1 MSGHVYDLAVIGGGV
16 NGCGIARDAAG
27 RGLDVVVVEKGDLA
41 GATSSASTKLIHG
54 GLRYL
59 EHREFRLVR
68 EALQERAVLLDALP
82 HIAWPLRFVLPHH
95 RGLRPRWMIRLG
107 LFIYD
112 HLAGANGGRPKL
124 PGTRRLDLLRD
135 PAGLPLKDAY
145 RTAFE
150 YSDAWVDDA
159 RLVVLNAID
168 AQECGARILTRTEFT
183 AADRGADLWTLSLRD
198 VETGRISGIRARA
211 VVNAAGPWV
220 AETLV
225 DRLKVKTP
233 ERVRL
238 VRGSHIVVPKLFD
251 HDRAYIFQNADSR
264 IVFAIPYEDDF
275 TLIGTTDADH
285 KGDPG
290 RVAITPEEVDYLC
303 RAVSGYFRRP
313 VTPDMVVWT
322 YSGVRPLYDDGA
334 SKAQEATRDYVLT
347 VDTAA
352 APVISAFGG
361 KITTYRRLA
370 EAVLAKLGPLL
381 PARGD
386 GRVPR
391 GPWTADAPLPGGRLP
406 EGGVEALV
414 RSLALSHPV
423 LDERT
428 RRRLARAHGG
438 RVYRVIGDAAAD
450 PSALGEHFGAG
461 LYAREIAW
469 LMDHEWA
476 RTAEDVLW
484 RRTKLGL
491 RIDEAGARRLD
502 AWMQARRAA
511 RLAA

>member
-1 MSGHVYDLAVIGGGV
+1 MYDLAVIGGGV

-112 HLAGANGGRPKL
+112 HLAGGNGGRRKL
-124 PGTRRLDLLRD
+124 PGTRRLDLSRD
-135 PAGLPLKDAY
+135 AAGLPLKDDY
-145 RTAFE
+145 HTAFE

-159 RLVVLNAID
+159 RLVVLNALD
-168 AQECGARILTRTEFT
+168 AQENGARILTRTEFT

-198 VETGRISGIRARA
+198 VETGEVSIIRARA

-238 VRGSHIVVPKLFD
+238 VRGSHIVVPRLFD
-251 HDRAYIFQNADSR
+251 HDRAYIFQNADNR

-313 VTPDMVVWT
+313 VTPEMVVWT

-370 EAVLAKLGPLL
+370 EAALAKLEPLL
-381 PARGD
+381 PARTD
-386 GRVPR
+386 GRALR

-406 EGGVEALV
+406 AGGVEALV
-414 RSLALSHPV
+414 QSLALSHPV

-428 RRRLARAHGG
+428 RRRLARAYGG
-438 RVYRVIGDAAAD
+438 YVHRVIGDAAGD

-461 LYAREIAW
+461 LHAREVAW

-491 RIDEAGARRLD
+491 RIDAAGVRRLD
-502 AWMQARRAA
+502 AWMQARRSA